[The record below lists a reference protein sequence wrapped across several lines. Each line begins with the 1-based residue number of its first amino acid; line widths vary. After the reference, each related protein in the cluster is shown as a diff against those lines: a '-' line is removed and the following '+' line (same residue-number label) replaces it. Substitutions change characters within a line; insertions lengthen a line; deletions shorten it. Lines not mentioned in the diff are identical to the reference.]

1 MVMYNYIH
9 IDERERERERERE
22 NDDRFYLALFSALE
36 QTQCVFVAGDSKHGP
51 IYIYN
56 VSK

>member
-9 IDERERERERERE
+9 IDD
-22 NDDRFYLALFSALE
+22 DDRFYLALFSVLE
-36 QTQCVFVAGDSKHGP
+36 QTQCALVACDSKHGP

-56 VSK
+56 EPKKVM